1 MASDKNIGKL
11 PPQNLEA
18 ESAVLGAVLV
28 NKEAMDKVA
37 DILISEDFYSQ
48 ANQAIFRG
56 ILRLYE
62 KRSPIDLVTLTN
74 ELEGVKEL
82 DMIGGAGYLADLVNS
97 VPTALHVIHYAEIVK
112 QKSVLRRILTAGQK
126 IAELGYDEDKEIQI
140 IMDEAESALF
150 NVSRQMVSDNFLP
163 ISDILA
169 ASFDRIDRLHREKGL
184 LRGVTSGFK
193 ELDNKLSGFQ
203 PSDLIILAARP
214 SMGKC
219 VAGST
224 QILNPVTGALQSVR
238 QLVEEERGEVITMD
252 KDWRF
257 QSVKPDRFVADG
269 VKPTYRLRT
278 SSGREIEATLPHPF
292 LTITGWKHLVEL
304 KVGDRIAAAKELPF
318 FGSQKLPPHQIK
330 ALAYFIA
337 DGSLNQTTPRFTNV
351 NPVIIADFQESMEKF
366 GASVRVRRQDSRG
379 TRAPSFSAVVDSDI
393 YRQARVLW
401 SERFCTY
408 FARHDQAIRQ
418 ALRQLGL
425 SVTNIYAWQ
434 NATAQPRSIVVN
446 HLSKILADFPQP
458 DFSYRNNP
466 VTKFLANHHLI
477 GATAATKVLPEAI
490 FVLPKKQLA
499 LFLNRLFS
507 CDGTAYV
514 TNSGGKSF
522 PVIAYA
528 SVSELLIKQVQHLL
542 TRFGIVTTVR
552 QKKSRLKG
560 KIFPSFELE
569 IHGRI
574 ELLKFCDE
582 IGIFGKEAA
591 VDRVRE
597 EVIKHRPGFTKD
609 TLPVEIWQII
619 DRYRG
624 ERSWRSIGIELGLPE
639 SNNFHP
645 YKRQPRRETI
655 KRFAK
660 LFKAPELEKLCD
672 SDIYWDRIVAI
683 EPAGMQPVYDLTIA
697 GSHNFVANDFVVHN
711 TTLALNF
718 ALNAAVKA
726 KVPVGF
732 FSMEQS
738 REQIVDRLLCAQ
750 AMVDGW
756 KLRTGNLSESDFPA
770 IGMAMGTL
778 AEAPIFIDDSPI
790 LTPIEIRTRARR
802 LQAENKLG
810 LIIVDYLQL
819 LEARRGYGEINRVQ
833 EVSEISRSLKAIARE
848 LNVPVIALSQLSR
861 AVESREKKMP
871 QLSDLRDS
879 GSIEQDSDVVM
890 FMYREEYYDK
900 ETERKGITDILIR
913 KHRNGPIG
921 EVELHFKAEHA
932 RFYDIDRK
940 KIQTK

>member
-1 MASDKNIGKL
+1 MADKNIGKL

-97 VPTALHVIHYAEIVK
+97 VPTALHVVHYAEIVG
-112 QKSVLRRILTAGQK
+112 QKSILRRILHAGQK
-126 IAELGYDEDKEIQI
+126 IAELGYDEDKEVQV

-150 NVSRQMVSDNFLP
+150 NVSRKMVSDNFLP

-169 ASFDRIDRLHREKGL
+169 ASFDRIDKLHREKGL
-184 LRGVTSGFK
+184 LRGVTSGFR

-214 SMGKC
+214 SMGK
-219 VAGST
+219 
-224 QILNPVTGALQSVR
+224 
-238 QLVEEERGEVITMD
+238 
-252 KDWRF
+252 
-257 QSVKPDRFVADG
+257 
-269 VKPTYRLRT
+269 
-278 SSGREIEATLPHPF
+278 
-292 LTITGWKHLVEL
+292 
-304 KVGDRIAAAKELPF
+304 
-318 FGSQKLPPHQIK
+318 
-330 ALAYFIA
+330 
-337 DGSLNQTTPRFTNV
+337 
-351 NPVIIADFQESMEKF
+351 
-366 GASVRVRRQDSRG
+366 
-379 TRAPSFSAVVDSDI
+379 
-393 YRQARVLW
+393 
-401 SERFCTY
+401 
-408 FARHDQAIRQ
+408 
-418 ALRQLGL
+418 
-425 SVTNIYAWQ
+425 
-434 NATAQPRSIVVN
+434 
-446 HLSKILADFPQP
+446 
-458 DFSYRNNP
+458 
-466 VTKFLANHHLI
+466 
-477 GATAATKVLPEAI
+477 
-490 FVLPKKQLA
+490 
-499 LFLNRLFS
+499 
-507 CDGTAYV
+507 
-514 TNSGGKSF
+514 
-522 PVIAYA
+522 
-528 SVSELLIKQVQHLL
+528 
-542 TRFGIVTTVR
+542 
-552 QKKSRLKG
+552 
-560 KIFPSFELE
+560 
-569 IHGRI
+569 
-574 ELLKFCDE
+574 
-582 IGIFGKEAA
+582 
-591 VDRVRE
+591 
-597 EVIKHRPGFTKD
+597 
-609 TLPVEIWQII
+609 
-619 DRYRG
+619 
-624 ERSWRSIGIELGLPE
+624 
-639 SNNFHP
+639 
-645 YKRQPRRETI
+645 
-655 KRFAK
+655 
-660 LFKAPELEKLCD
+660 
-672 SDIYWDRIVAI
+672 
-683 EPAGMQPVYDLTIA
+683 
-697 GSHNFVANDFVVHN
+697 

-819 LEARRGYGEINRVQ
+819 LEVRRGYGDGNRVQ

-871 QLSDLRDS
+871 QLSDLRES
-879 GSIEQDSDVVM
+879 GSIEQDADVVM
-890 FMYREEYYDK
+890 FMYREDYYDK
-900 ETERKGITDILIR
+900 DTERKGVTDILIR

>member
-1 MASDKNIGKL
+1 MADKNIGKL

-48 ANQAIFRG
+48 ANQAIFRAV
-56 ILRLYE
+56 LRLYE

-82 DMIGGAGYLADLVNS
+82 DMIGGPAYLADLVNS

-112 QKSVLRRILTAGQK
+112 NKSVLRRILTAGQK
-126 IAELGYDEDKEIQI
+126 IAELGYDEDKEIQV

-219 VAGST
+219 VAGHT
-224 QILNPVTGALQSVR
+224 QIINPRTGICQTIR
-238 QLVEEERGEVITMD
+238 ELVETKQGEVATLEASG
-252 KDWRF
+252 RF
-257 QSVKPDRFVADG
+257 QSVKPEQFVADG
-269 VKPTYRLRT
+269 IKPTFKVVVV
-278 SSGREIEATLPHPF
+278 SGRTIEATLPHPF
-292 LTITGWKHLVEL
+292 LTTTGWKKLVEL
-304 KVGDRIAAAKELPF
+304 RVGDE
-318 FGSQKLPPHQIK
+318 
-330 ALAYFIA
+330 
-337 DGSLNQTTPRFTNV
+337 V
-351 NPVIIADFQESMEKF
+351 
-366 GASVRVRRQDSRG
+366 
-379 TRAPSFSAVVDSDI
+379 AV
-393 YRQARVLW
+393 
-401 SERFCTY
+401 
-408 FARHDQAIRQ
+408 
-418 ALRQLGL
+418 
-425 SVTNIYAWQ
+425 
-434 NATAQPRSIVVN
+434 
-446 HLSKILADFPQP
+446 
-458 DFSYRNNP
+458 
-466 VTKFLANHHLI
+466 
-477 GATAATKVLPEAI
+477 ATKLTSRDDIVWDAI
-490 FVLPKKQLA
+490 T
-499 LFLNRLFS
+499 S
-507 CDGTAYV
+507 
-514 TNSGGKSF
+514 
-522 PVIAYA
+522 
-528 SVSELLIKQVQHLL
+528 
-542 TRFGIVTTVR
+542 
-552 QKKSRLKG
+552 
-560 KIFPSFELE
+560 
-569 IHGRI
+569 
-574 ELLKFCDE
+574 
-582 IGIFGKEAA
+582 
-591 VDRVRE
+591 
-597 EVIKHRPGFTKD
+597 
-609 TLPVEIWQII
+609 
-619 DRYRG
+619 
-624 ERSWRSIGIELGLPE
+624 
-639 SNNFHP
+639 
-645 YKRQPRRETI
+645 
-655 KRFAK
+655 
-660 LFKAPELEKLCD
+660 
-672 SDIYWDRIVAI
+672 I
-683 EPAGMQPVYDLTIA
+683 EPAGMQPVYDLTI
-697 GSHNFVANDFVVHN
+697 GESHNFVANDFIVHN

-819 LEARRGYGEINRVQ
+819 LEARRGYGDGNRVQ

-871 QLSDLRDS
+871 QLSDLRES
-879 GSIEQDSDVVM
+879 GSIEQDADVVM

-940 KIQTK
+940 KIQTKP